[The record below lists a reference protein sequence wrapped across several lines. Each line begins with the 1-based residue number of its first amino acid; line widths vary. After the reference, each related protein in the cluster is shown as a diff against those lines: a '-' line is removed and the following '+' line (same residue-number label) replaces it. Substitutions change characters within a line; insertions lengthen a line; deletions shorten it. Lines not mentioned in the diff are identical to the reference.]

1 MHELDFYFRKITLG
15 TSVVNERAMDGTFI
29 WRLWKESRW
38 EILRWKRGCGFRGD
52 FRGWNHY
59 ELESDCLWR
68 RERVWVCLG
77 FSHLDR
83 LGNRERRDLL
93 EKVINSLEQ
102 VIKICFGGI
111 QVETSRSNWTAVSCV
126 PTLCPQHCTWQT
138 ANLCRNMAENNDRNK
153 NATSSRLQIIKTRH
167 QS

>member
-1 MHELDFYFRKITLG
+1 M
-15 TSVVNERAMDGTFI
+15 NEQWMKLYLEALEGVLVRDSEMEKRI
-29 WRLWKESRW
+29 WIW
-38 EILRWKRGCGFRGD
+38 GD

-59 ELESDCLWR
+59 ELESDCLWK
-68 RERVWVCLG
+68 RERVWVWLG
-77 FSHLDR
+77 FSHLER

-111 QVETSRSNWTAVSCV
+111 QVEMSRSNWTAVSCV
-126 PTLCPQHCTWQT
+126 PALCPQHCTWQT
-138 ANLCRNMAENNDRNK
+138 ANLCRNMAEKKDRNK